1 MTTYPALSRCLTSRF
16 ATMSAFNLSESC
28 WLLRPSCL
36 NAKRVREIVRLG
48 GRQFLLGTGHQR
60 RIAQRE
66 GERNKNQTLLMGLWP
81 HALPL

>member
-1 MTTYPALSRCLTSRF
+1 MPQR
-16 ATMSAFNLSESC
+16 EGE
-28 WLLRPSCL
+28 
-36 NAKRVREIVRLG
+36 RVREIVRLG
-48 GRQFLLGTGHQR
+48 GRQFLLGIGHQR